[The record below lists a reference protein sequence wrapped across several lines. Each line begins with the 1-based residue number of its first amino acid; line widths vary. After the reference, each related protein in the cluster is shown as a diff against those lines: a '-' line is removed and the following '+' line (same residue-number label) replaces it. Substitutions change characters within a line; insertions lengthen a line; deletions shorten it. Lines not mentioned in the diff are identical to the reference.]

1 MIELNHYSKSGNYNK
16 GGFMAGGLIEGI
28 KKCYTGNNVFTKHAF
43 LIILELLISFPTCI
57 ATISTNGKEADV
69 YLYMF
74 FIAPFFGIVSMLAS
88 IALGYYMVMFI
99 RNSLK
104 FCHWKETEKDE
115 EKIRT
120 LQIMPEVDSGLF
132 NINIFKWLA
141 FCIIWMLII
150 GITVIILGLLC
161 LIPVIKILAFMML
174 ITYIMICMVSMPYI
188 FCNFIKEFNIEKNI
202 NPLLMF
208 KYLPKILTP
217 TIILDLKYFG
227 LIIGTS
233 IIGIIAIIIFTIGF
247 YLLTAIAGF
256 KIDLSNNIIFLAA
269 FTTIYM
275 YICTVLALAY
285 YYAIA
290 HIYYENIEKAPDEN
304 QLQTNKEI

>member
-43 LIILELLISFPTCI
+43 LIILGLLISFPTCI

-141 FCIIWMLII
+141 FCIIWLLMI
-150 GITVIILGLLC
+150 GITAIILILFC
-161 LIPVIKILAFMML
+161 LIPVLIIPAALLLIVFIVICSISFPHILCGF
-174 ITYIMICMVSMPYI
+174 T
-188 FCNFIKEFNIEKNI
+188 KDFNIEKNI
-202 NPLLMF
+202 NPMLLF
-208 KYLPKILTP
+208 TYLPKVLGP
-217 TIILDLKYFG
+217 TVILDLKYLGF
-227 LIIGTS
+227 S
-233 IIGIIAIIIFTIGF
+233 IAVGFVGIIALVVFAVIF
-247 YLLTAIAGF
+247 YLGAAIAGLE
-256 KIDLSNNIIFLAA
+256 IDLANNVVFLAA

-275 YICTVLALAY
+275 YICTVLGLAY